1 MNSEAA
7 PSSAGAAAAAVLP
20 EEPVSLVVEE
30 KLAVVL
36 NKDGGLESMEVQ
48 GTMSL
53 QVGLGAGRRQVVVHS
68 MEGHVCVEVSLEAG
82 QRPALVQS
90 MEVHVSMK
98 LHLVISLHSGM
109 CCCVLVA
116 LAVEVQGTIRLP
128 LNSRNACWTVAGH
141 ARN

>member
-53 QVGLGAGRRQVVVHS
+53 QVSLGARRRPVILQSMGAGGGGGRVT
-68 MEGHVCVEVSLEAG
+68 VEVSLGAG

-90 MEVHVSMK
+90 MEGHVSVEV
-98 LHLVISLHSGM
+98 HYIISLHSGM
-109 CCCVLVA
+109 CCCVLIA

-128 LNSRNACWTVAGH
+128 VRPGLLAGQ
-141 ARN
+141 

>member
-36 NKDGGLESMEVQ
+36 NKDGGLDSMEVQ

-53 QVGLGAGRRQVVVHS
+53 QVSVWGRRRR
-68 MEGHVCVEVSLEAG
+68 A
-82 QRPALVQS
+82 AVQS
-90 MEVHVSMK
+90 MEGACEHASARCHQRGCYCLLSALSM
-98 LHLVISLHSGM
+98 
-109 CCCVLVA
+109 
-116 LAVEVQGTIRLP
+116 EVQGTMRLSVRQGV
-128 LNSRNACWTVAGH
+128 LAGQCSVMQGVES
-141 ARN
+141 AGSEGL

>member
-7 PSSAGAAAAAVLP
+7 PSSAGAAAAAVQP

-53 QVGLGAGRRQVVVHS
+53 QVSLGHG
-68 MEGHVCVEVSLEAG
+68 
-82 QRPALVQS
+82 
-90 MEVHVSMK
+90 
-98 LHLVISLHSGM
+98 SGK
-109 CCCVLVA
+109 
-116 LAVEVQGTIRLP
+116 
-128 LNSRNACWTVAGH
+128 
-141 ARN
+141 